1 VNNFSNSDVNELLT
15 AIHNGDRNALD
26 TLVNSIQKDI
36 YHIALRFLW
45 HPQDAEDATQ
55 ETLIKVITSLST
67 FQHKSSFK
75 TWVYKITTNTLL
87 TLKQKRMER
96 NAMSFEDFGNDL
108 SEGLSDSEFTVS
120 ENLLSEQLIEEVKVG
135 CTHAMLLCLDR
146 THRCAYIL
154 GEIHDLNHN
163 ECAEILSLSPA
174 TFRKQLSR
182 AKQRITS
189 FMTNHCGL
197 IDNHNHCKCSY
208 RVNTAIQRGY
218 VNPNSLLFCPQKES
232 EVIPLAEVIN
242 TLNKLDE
249 SRRIAALFRSQ
260 NTFKHSTSFN
270 EWLSTLLD
278 NMPTADVK
286 LTTTT

>member
-1 VNNFSNSDVNELLT
+1 VDNFSNSDVNELLT
-15 AIHNGDRNALD
+15 KVNNGDRNALD
-26 TLVNSIQKDI
+26 TLVKFIQKDI
-36 YHIALRFLW
+36 YHLALRFLW

-75 TWVYKITTNTLL
+75 TWVYKIATNTLL
-87 TLKQKRMER
+87 TLKQKRMEKS
-96 NAMSFEDFGNDL
+96 AMSFENFGNDL
-108 SEGLSDSEFTVS
+108 SEGLSDSEFTAS
-120 ENLLSEQLIEEVKVG
+120 DNLLSDRLVEEVKVG

-163 ECAEILSLSPA
+163 ECAEILSISPA

-197 IDNHNHCKCSY
+197 IDNRNHCKCSY

-218 VNPNSLLFCPQKES
+218 VNPDLLLFSSKDSGIIPLS
-232 EVIPLAEVIN
+232 EVIT

-249 SRRIAALFRSQ
+249 SRRIAALYRSQ

-270 EWLSTLLD
+270 EWLSALLD
-278 NMPTADVK
+278 TMPSADVK
-286 LTTTT
+286 LTITT